1 VDPEGFRPQHQ
12 VVDPECGSQIQ
23 RQEKKLSSDRAV
35 QNLPLFSYLH
45 LEFLLVLHPVEVE
58 MHGAL
63 VRAKVGKVLRGLHTF
78 SYLYPHFLLVLHPI
92 KVEMQGALMRAKV
105 GKVLT

>member
-1 VDPEGFRPQHQ
+1 
-12 VVDPECGSQIQ
+12 
-23 RQEKKLSSDRAV
+23 
-35 QNLPLFSYLH
+35 
-45 LEFLLVLHPVEVE
+45 